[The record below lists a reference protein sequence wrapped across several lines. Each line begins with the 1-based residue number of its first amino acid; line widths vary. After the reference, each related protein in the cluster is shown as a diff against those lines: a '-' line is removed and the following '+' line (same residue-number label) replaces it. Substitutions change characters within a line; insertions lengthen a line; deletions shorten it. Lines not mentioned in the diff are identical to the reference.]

1 MIAFEREHIL
11 SEIRRTAAENGGVPL
26 DVDRFFAETGV
37 KESDWQGIFW
47 ARWADALQD
56 AGVQPYRPLAAST
69 ESDWLVDYDPLRKF
83 WRW

>member
-1 MIAFEREHIL
+1 MVTWEREQIL

-26 DVDRFFAETGV
+26 SPDSFSLATGI

-56 AGVQPYRPLAAST
+56 AGVQPY
-69 ESDWLVDYDPLRKF
+69 ESPSATAYCYPFGPFVDIK
-83 WRW
+83 WKRW